1 MLLIIVVAALASGAF
16 DGILPRAEQP
26 LCEVGGTVSECASA
40 TGVVL
45 SVDGPSLAEVNGF
58 TLRTVAGRV
67 LHFEIERLELVG
79 GGKAAPHL
87 REHQLDGLPITVEY
101 KVDGGRLVALR
112 YRDAG

>member
-1 MLLIIVVAALASGAF
+1 MLLIIVVAALASGVF

-26 LCEVGGTVSECASA
+26 LCEVGGTVRECASA

-45 SVDGPSLAEVNGF
+45 SVDGSGLAEVNGF
-58 TLRTVAGRV
+58 SLRTAAGRV
-67 LHFEIERLELVG
+67 LDFEIERLELVG